1 MQTFL
6 INNFLNFLD
15 EKIVVQKDFAYL
27 YLNKEFYKEEIIKQ
41 ALLTYQDF
49 FKQELKTLGNYHILK
64 IQTKEQEYSN
74 ELLANEF
81 ANYLI
86 GEMK

>member
-1 MQTFL
+1 MK
-6 INNFLNFLD
+6 
-15 EKIVVQKDFAYL
+15 KIVVQKDFTYL
-27 YLNKEFYKEEIIKQ
+27 YLNKEFYEEDIIRQ
-41 ALLTYQDF
+41 ALPTYNDF

-64 IQTKEQEYSN
+64 IETKEQEYSN